1 MEDGRLKA
9 VRQALMMN
17 QGDFAKTIGLQ
28 QGSYSSIE
36 KGKGK
41 STITAQT
48 ELLLRFVHGVNIDYL
63 YGKSDTMFL
72 TSQEKMQEEKPV
84 MNYDKGVPYYNVY
97 FECGFNS
104 VENDQTT
111 TPHCLIDLEAYSK
124 ADCWCN
130 AKGDSMIPEINP
142 GDIIALKELH
152 DWQTYIP
159 YGEIYAI
166 VTTEHRTIKRICK
179 SDVEGCVLLLP
190 TNLNGKYSP
199 QDIPLR
205 IVQRIYKVIGCIKR
219 FEQ

>member
-1 MEDGRLKA
+1 MVKERIYEYLSSKGITPTASERSLGWGVGAITKA
-9 VRQALMMN
+9 
-17 QGDFAKTIGLQ
+17 
-28 QGSYSSIE
+28 
-36 KGKGK
+36 K
-41 STITAQT
+41 SITADRVK
-48 ELLLRFVHGVNIDYL
+48 EFLLFYPEVSPEWL
-63 YGKSDTMFL
+63 L
-72 TSQEKMQEEKPV
+72 TGNGEMIKQEEKPV
-84 MNYDKGVPYYNVY
+84 MNYEKGVPYYNVD
-97 FECGFNS
+97 FECGFSS

-130 AKGDSMIPEINP
+130 ATGKSMIPEINP

>member
-1 MEDGRLKA
+1 MNTKERIVEYLNYKGISITSMERCLGWGNGGF
-9 VRQALMMN
+9 V
-17 QGDFAKTIGLQ
+17 KTKSISTDKTVEFLLQ
-28 QGSYSSIE
+28 YPEVSPE
-36 KGKGK
+36 W
-41 STITAQT
+41 
-48 ELLLRFVHGVNIDYL
+48 LLTGNGEMI
-63 YGKSDTMFL
+63 K
-72 TSQEKMQEEKPV
+72 QEEKPV
-84 MNYDKGVPYYNVY
+84 MNYEKGVPYYNVD
-97 FECGFNS
+97 FECGFSS

-130 AKGDSMIPEINP
+130 ATGKSMIPEINP

-190 TNLNGKYSP
+190 TNLNGRYSP